1 MTGFCP
7 PDYAFVI
14 RGTVVHTSSPMRALL
29 VEDDQTMALL
39 VRQVLEQEGFAVDL
53 ATTGNDAHTLA
64 FVSDYDAIVL
74 DLALPDRNGLTVLQA
89 LRREG
94 RSTPVIVLTG
104 SADSATTVRALDAG
118 ADDYQVKPVVVDEFR
133 ARMRALVRRGGAKRT
148 EQLVCGNITLNR
160 LTREVVIGGK
170 ECSLTAKEFQLLEHF
185 LLNAGTVIS
194 RAQLLEKVWDM
205 HFDPGSNVVDVHV
218 TRLRKK
224 LDAAGADAKIAAK
237 RGVGFVLQA
246 P

>member
-1 MTGFCP
+1 
-7 PDYAFVI
+7 
-14 RGTVVHTSSPMRALL
+14 MRALL
-29 VEDDQTMALL
+29 VEDDATMALL
-39 VRQVLEQEGFAVDL
+39 TKQVLESEGFAVDH
-53 ATTGNDAHTLA
+53 ATTGNDAQTLA
-64 FVSDYDAIVL
+64 FVNEYDAIVL

-104 SADSATTVRALDAG
+104 ANDSASTVRALDAG
-118 ADDYQVKPVVVDEFR
+118 ADDYLTKPVVIDEFR

-148 EQLVCGNITLNR
+148 EQLVAGNVVLNR
-160 LTREVVIGGK
+160 LTRQVIVAGK
-170 ECSLTAKEFQLLEHF
+170 ECPLTAKEFQLLEHF
-185 LLNAGTVIS
+185 LLHQDSVVT

-224 LDAAGADAKIAAK
+224 LDAVAADVKIAAR
-237 RGVGFVLQA
+237 RGMGFVLSA
-246 P
+246 SATSG

>member
-1 MTGFCP
+1 
-7 PDYAFVI
+7 
-14 RGTVVHTSSPMRALL
+14 MRALL

-39 VRQVLEQEGFAVDL
+39 TRQVLEQEGFAVDH
-53 ATTGNDAHTLA
+53 APTGNEGHTLA
-64 FVSDYDAIVL
+64 FVNEYDAIVL
-74 DLALPDRNGLTVLQA
+74 DLALPDRNGLTILQA
-89 LRREG
+89 LRKEG

-104 SADSATTVRALDAG
+104 SADSASTVRALDAG
-118 ADDYQVKPVVVDEFR
+118 ADDYQVKPIVIDEFR

-148 EQLVCGNITLNR
+148 EQLICGNVILNR

-185 LLNAGTVIS
+185 LLNVGSVIS

-224 LDAAGADAKIAAK
+224 LEAAGADAKIVAK
-237 RGVGFVLQA
+237 RGVGFAIQG

>member
-1 MTGFCP
+1 MRTLRSLRLAFAALFFAVISTGTAVAHEVP
-7 PDYAFVI
+7 NAVSLHAFVKPQGERVHMLI
-14 RGTVVHTSSPMRALL
+14 RLPLGLLGT
-29 VEDDQTMALL
+29 
-39 VRQVLEQEGFAVDL
+39 LELPRRGPGYIDL
-53 ATTGNDAHTLA
+53 ARAEQHLQLAATLA
-64 FVSDYDAIVL
+64 
-74 DLALPDRNGLTVLQA
+74 
-89 LRREG
+89 
-94 RSTPVIVLTG
+94 
-104 SADSATTVRALDAG
+104 
-118 ADDYQVKPVVVDEFR
+118 
-133 ARMRALVRRGGAKRT
+133 
-148 EQLVCGNITLNR
+148 
-160 LTREVVIGGK
+160 
-170 ECSLTAKEFQLLEHF
+170 AKEFQLLEHF

>member
-1 MTGFCP
+1 MK
-7 PDYAFVI
+7 
-14 RGTVVHTSSPMRALL
+14 ALL
-29 VEDDQTMALL
+29 VEDDAAMALL
-39 VRQVLEQEGFAVDL
+39 TQQVLVQEGFAVDV
-53 ATTGNDAHTLA
+53 ATTGHDAQTLA
-64 FVSDYDAIVL
+64 FVNDYDAIIL

-94 RSTPVIVLTG
+94 RSTPVIVLT
-104 SADSATTVRALDAG
+104 ATNDSATTVRALDAG
-118 ADDYQVKPVVVDEFR
+118 ADDYLTKPIVIDEFR

-148 EQLVCGNITLNR
+148 EQLVRGNVVLNR
-160 LTREVVIGGK
+160 LTRQVVVQGT
-170 ECSLTAKEFQLLEHF
+170 ECELTAKEFQLLEHF
-185 LLNAGTVIS
+185 LLNQGQVVT

-224 LDAAGADAKIAAK
+224 LEKSGADVKIAAR
-237 RGVGFVLQA
+237 RGIGFVLTT